1 MALTGI
7 DIYKLLPKTNC
18 AECGVPTCLAFAMKI
33 AAGQAELSS
42 CPHLSED
49 AKEALSEASA
59 PPIRAVTVGK
69 GDKALKIGSEL
80 VMFRH
85 EKTFYNPCGFALL
98 LEDTMGDEEIADKLK
113 QLNDSQ
119 FVRVEQTL
127 RADIVAV
134 KASSGKPEMF
144 VELIEK
150 VRAATDLPLMLM
162 SVDPEIVHAGLAVA
176 GDSSPLIYGANKD
189 NLEKMAELAKAH
201 GVPLAVIS
209 SNGLEELVSL
219 SEKAGSLGV
228 KDLVLDPG
236 TRNVKDTL
244 QNLVFMRRS
253 ALLKKVRALGYPTVV
268 FPGEETDDETMEA
281 IAAGIYTIKYGSII
295 VLNDLEPQKALPL
308 FVLRQNIYTDP
319 QRPMQVKQGVYTIGQ
334 PEEASP
340 VLVTTNFSLTYFIVS
355 GEVEASRVP
364 SWLCVMDVEGLSV
377 MTAWAAGK
385 FVPEKIAPFLKSSGI
400 ADQVKHRKLVI
411 PGYLS
416 QISGEL
422 EDELGDGWNV
432 IVGPR
437 EAGDLP
443 AFLKAWSAS

>member
-1 MALTGI
+1 
-7 DIYKLLPKTNC
+7 
-18 AECGVPTCLAFAMKI
+18 
-33 AAGQAELSS
+33 
-42 CPHLSED
+42 
-49 AKEALSEASA
+49 
-59 PPIRAVTVGK
+59 
-69 GDKALKIGSEL
+69 
-80 VMFRH
+80 
-85 EKTFYNPCGFALL
+85 
-98 LEDTMGDEEIADKLK
+98 
-113 QLNDSQ
+113 
-119 FVRVEQTL
+119 
-127 RADIVAV
+127 
-134 KASSGKPEMF
+134 
-144 VELIEK
+144 
-150 VRAATDLPLMLM
+150 
-162 SVDPEIVHAGLAVA
+162 
-176 GDSSPLIYGANKD
+176 
-189 NLEKMAELAKAH
+189 
-201 GVPLAVIS
+201 
-209 SNGLEELVSL
+209 
-219 SEKAGSLGV
+219 

-268 FPGEETDDETMEA
+268 FPGEETEDETMEA
-281 IAAGIYTIKYGSII
+281 IAAGIYTMKYGSII
-295 VLNDLEPQKALPL
+295 VLRDLAPHKAFPL

-319 QRPMQVKQGVYTIGQ
+319 QRPMQVKQGVYSIGQ
-334 PEEASP
+334 PKDTSP
-340 VLVTTNFSLTYFIVS
+340 VLITTNFSLTYFIVS
-355 GEVEASRVP
+355 GEAEASRVP

-443 AFLKAWSAS
+443 AFLKAWSLS